1 MAEKFTTTKETL
13 AARIYRLRWWTLIT
27 ISISVLVCILDMTVM
42 NVALP
47 TIQKQLGATSS
58 QLLWMV
64 NVYTMLS
71 GSLMITSGGLGDRIG
86 RGKMLTAGLVVF
98 GLASLGAAFSGNPTQ
113 LIFCRV
119 FMGAAEAMIM
129 PSTLSTITNVFPEK
143 ERGQAIG
150 VWAGL
155 NALGVAMGPIVG
167 GLMLSHFSWNSI
179 FWINIPV
186 VIIALTLGRFFVP
199 DTRDSVPHKLDIIG
213 NLLSL
218 AGLASLI
225 YGLINGGSRGWTD
238 TLVLGALIGS
248 LVIIS
253 LFILW
258 ERRVKEPLLDLR
270 FFGNARF
277 STGIAILIIMGL
289 ALNGVMY
296 VLTYYLQIIHGYT
309 PLSAGL
315 RFIPAAFGMLL
326 GAISADKLV
335 LRFGQKAV
343 MTAGFI
349 GTAAVLFVFSMLKV
363 DSSFWLLGTEEA
375 FFGVFLG
382 FVVAPVTNI
391 IMSNLPKEKTGL
403 GSAINSSFRQIAGT
417 LGVAVLGGILG
428 SVYSSHFLKAAVNIN
443 SLPAVLVQKASDSVG
458 VAMGIVRSGQLHG
471 ALADKL
477 SLAAKDSFMDG
488 WRVIMLICSCIF
500 IVGAVIVLKFV
511 PSRKEINTDDIG
523 SKEHLEHHAGL

>member
-1 MAEKFTTTKETL
+1 
-13 AARIYRLRWWTLIT
+13 
-27 ISISVLVCILDMTVM
+27 
-42 NVALP
+42 
-47 TIQKQLGATSS
+47 
-58 QLLWMV
+58 
-64 NVYTMLS
+64 
-71 GSLMITSGGLGDRIG
+71 
-86 RGKMLTAGLVVF
+86 
-98 GLASLGAAFSGNPTQ
+98 
-113 LIFCRV
+113 
-119 FMGAAEAMIM
+119 
-129 PSTLSTITNVFPEK
+129 
-143 ERGQAIG
+143 
-150 VWAGL
+150 
-155 NALGVAMGPIVG
+155 
-167 GLMLSHFSWNSI
+167 
-179 FWINIPV
+179 
-186 VIIALTLGRFFVP
+186 
-199 DTRDSVPHKLDIIG
+199 
-213 NLLSL
+213 
-218 AGLASLI
+218 
-225 YGLINGGSRGWTD
+225 
-238 TLVLGALIGS
+238 
-248 LVIIS
+248 VIIS